1 MTVTTVVPASVA
13 ALVLTDKLTKGK
25 SSLIRVMFWVVVLP
39 NTNPDEGLVRVKV
52 AVSVGSIKVSL
63 RTVKVTA
70 PVVCPFKK
78 VIVLLLR
85 L

>member
-39 NTNPDEGLVRVKV
+39 NANPDEGLVRVKV
-52 AVSVGSIKVSL
+52 AVSVGSIRVSL
-63 RTVKVTA
+63 TTVKVTI
-70 PVVCPFKK
+70 PVLEPSGMRM
-78 VIVLLLR
+78 VLPLR
-85 L
+85 V